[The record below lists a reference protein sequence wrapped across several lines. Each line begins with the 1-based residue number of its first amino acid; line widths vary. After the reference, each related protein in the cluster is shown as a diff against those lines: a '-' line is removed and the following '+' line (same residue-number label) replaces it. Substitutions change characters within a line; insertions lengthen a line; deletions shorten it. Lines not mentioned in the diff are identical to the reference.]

1 MRSLLVNKGDRLFL
15 MNIKSMD
22 LRFEIRALSPLK
34 YLSAIPRHYE
44 VLLLYELTALLD
56 PDSQLNLVPGVQRLV
71 KNCGLTAL
79 WVTHRLEG
87 LNYGDGAFLLE
98 KCEVVD
104 RADPARL
111 KQRLMQIQEV

>member
-22 LRFEIRALSPLK
+22 LRFDIRDRSPLK
-34 YLSAIPRHYE
+34 HLSLIPRHCE
-44 VLLLYELTALLD
+44 FLLLDQPTALLD
-56 PDSQLNLVPGVQRLV
+56 PDSHLNLVPAVQRLV

-79 WVTHRLEG
+79 WVTHRLDE
-87 LNYGDGAFLLE
+87 LNYCDGAFLLE
-98 KCEVVD
+98 KCEVLD
-104 RADPARL
+104 RGDPPRL